1 MHIPESQTLE
11 KSDMNCTRNIEYMY
25 LASHRRNFSTNLFWL
40 FYTILAQTQWFRNLD
55 IKFEALCDL
64 TIKSNNENS
73 EFSNTTTS
81 FENIIEAIEK
91 IPDKPDVK
99 TNYDNDPEAEFEL
112 IYKSTIKEEE
122 ENMEVWKQVET
133 FKLNTTDRSMS
144 RIALKGTVT
153 RH

>member
-1 MHIPESQTLE
+1 
-11 KSDMNCTRNIEYMY
+11 MY

-112 IYKSTIKEEE
+112 IYVQDQGFCLFQTYLHQEFALYSIRGARNKTLIVIGFALFLLVFVFVFSFVS
-122 ENMEVWKQVET
+122 EVVKGWVS
-133 FKLNTTDRSMS
+133 L
-144 RIALKGTVT
+144 AL
-153 RH
+153 